1 MLLMI
6 IFFLTY
12 VTLPRP
18 LQSRPVPSR
27 PFEWKP
33 VESKRDAKFWVRLL
47 NKRSREIFVSSAEQD
62 LLILAFS
69 LCLLHR
75 GHNLDPDDSE
85 VLFHLALNHALMRQ
99 VRINSKIID
108 CSVLWNGWFE
118 QWGVSKEAWSMKLV
132 RKNYRK
138 KIVLSTQL
146 SLYGWCSPI
155 NVLLQCYFPHFNLF
169 SGLYFEYLLVRYN
182 ICLCSYYFEFSAAT
196 DNVFL
201 LFLVAVLIPVIFM
214 LWCGIIKRF
223 QVWIVSNSS
232 LKVCF
237 TFISRW
243 QRPWRTSEMHLKWTW
258 INPFFCIF

>member
-1 MLLMI
+1 MLRYHGH
-6 IFFLTY
+6 FNRDQFLLGPLNESLLKARE
-12 VTLPRP
+12 TLN
-18 LQSRPVPSR
+18 
-27 PFEWKP
+27 FEFVSW
-33 VESKRDAKFWVRLL
+33 R
-47 NKRSREIFVSSAEQD
+47 REIFVSSAEQD

-108 CSVLWNGWFE
+108 CCVLWNGWFE
-118 QWGVSKEAWSMKLV
+118 QWGVSKEAWSMKHEAWNLFARITAKKSFFPLNYCFMDGAPLSIFYCSGISRTLTCFLV
-132 RKNYRK
+132 YT
-138 KIVLSTQL
+138 LSTCW
-146 SLYGWCSPI
+146 SATTFAF
-155 NVLLQCYFPHFNLF
+155 VL
-169 SGLYFEYLLVRYN
+169 
-182 ICLCSYYFEFSAAT
+182 IYFEFSAAT

-214 LWCGIIKRF
+214 LWCGTIKRF
-223 QVWIVSNSS
+223 KVWIVSNSS

-243 QRPWRTSEMHLKWTW
+243 RRPWRTSEMHLKWTW

>member
-99 VRINSKIID
+99 VIINSKIID
-108 CSVLWNGWFE
+108 CCVLWLIWTVRGK
-118 QWGVSKEAWSMKLV
+118 QRSMKHETCSQGLPQ
-132 RKNYRK
+132 KNRSFHSTIALWMVLPYR
-138 KIVLSTQL
+138 
-146 SLYGWCSPI
+146 CSI
-155 NVLLQCYFPHFNLF
+155 
-169 SGLYFEYLLVRYN
+169 
-182 ICLCSYYFEFSAAT
+182 
-196 DNVFL
+196 
-201 LFLVAVLIPVIFM
+201 AVLFPA
-214 LWCGIIKRF
+214 L
-223 QVWIVSNSS
+223 
-232 LKVCF
+232 
-237 TFISRW
+237 
-243 QRPWRTSEMHLKWTW
+243 
-258 INPFFCIF
+258 

>member
-69 LCLLHR
+69 LSLLHR

-108 CSVLWNGWFE
+108 FCVLWNGWFE
-118 QWGVSKEAWSMKLV
+118 QWGVSKEAWSMKHETCSQELPQ
-132 RKNYRK
+132 KNRSFHSTIALWMVLPYR
-138 KIVLSTQL
+138 
-146 SLYGWCSPI
+146 CSI
-155 NVLLQCYFPHFNLF
+155 
-169 SGLYFEYLLVRYN
+169 
-182 ICLCSYYFEFSAAT
+182 
-196 DNVFL
+196 
-201 LFLVAVLIPVIFM
+201 AVLFPA
-214 LWCGIIKRF
+214 L
-223 QVWIVSNSS
+223 
-232 LKVCF
+232 
-237 TFISRW
+237 
-243 QRPWRTSEMHLKWTW
+243 
-258 INPFFCIF
+258 

>member
-99 VRINSKIID
+99 VRINSKLID

-118 QWGVSKEAWSMKLV
+118 QWEVSKEAWSMKLV

-182 ICLCSYYFEFSAAT
+182 ICLCSY
-196 DNVFL
+196 L
-201 LFLVAVLIPVIFM
+201 LWVLG
-214 LWCGIIKRF
+214 CHR
-223 QVWIVSNSS
+223 
-232 LKVCF
+232 
-237 TFISRW
+237 
-243 QRPWRTSEMHLKWTW
+243 
-258 INPFFCIF
+258 